1 MNGAPPPQEPN
12 EGLVCAI
19 LAEQVAALRAGMD
32 GTATFDLLW
41 RTTSLLSWLSCLV
54 KDLQGLAGPA
64 HAELARERDKAL
76 TEVAEVKAALD
87 ALAFAQAQRQ
97 DFARQIADCVVVAL
111 ERMAVAEMP
120 AGTRFSSGD
129 LAELY
134 VSEQQRALHDKV
146 LQRLRERQPAAAE
159 PAAPAPTPE
168 AVAEAPQDDGW

>member
-1 MNGAPPPQEPN
+1 MNDSEPPLEEAN

-41 RTTSLLSWLSCLV
+41 RTTSLLSWLACLLN
-54 KDLQGLAGPA
+54 DLSRQAGPG
-64 HAELARERDKAL
+64 HAALERERNAAA
-76 TEVAEVKAALD
+76 TEVAAVRAALD
-87 ALAFAQAQRQ
+87 ALAFSQAQRQ

-111 ERMAVAEMP
+111 QRMAVAEMP

-134 VSEQQRALHDKV
+134 VSAQQRQLHDQV
-146 LQRLRERQPAAAE
+146 LQRLREPMLVPPAPE
-159 PAAPAPTPE
+159 PAPE
-168 AVAEAPQDDGW
+168 PVGEAPEDDGWAL